1 MRKILPLI
9 TALVVHSLFAFSQTR
24 TIRGQVQDKQG
35 VPIPYATVKIQR
47 TNAGVAA
54 DSAGNF
60 TISVQPGDV
69 LMVSSAGFADVN
81 VPVGTSSEI
90 VVKMEAGTALSEVVV
105 TALGIRRQ
113 KNELPYAAQQVQGE
127 ELTKV
132 RPSNFANALSGKVA
146 GLQITNSNQLGGS
159 SNIILR
165 GYKSI
170 TGDNQALIVIDGVP
184 VNNANVNTTTQRNG
198 FGGFDYGNFGADLNP
213 DDIQSINV
221 LKGAAATALYGSRA
235 ANGVVLITTKK
246 GRRGLGVTINLGGS
260 TGFMDKSTWVK
271 YQHEYGGGYF
281 DPDYYTYSD
290 SPPSPDPHFLYYDA
304 NGDGSPDLVVP
315 TTEDASFGARFDP
328 NLQVYHWDAFDPRLP
343 TYLKTRPWVAA
354 EHDPTDFFETPW
366 STNFSA
372 FVDGGSDRATFKL
385 GYTRTDDKG
394 ILPNS
399 MVSKDMLNLQ
409 ASYNITPKLTAS
421 ATVNFSKVRGL
432 GRYGTGYGDARSL
445 SGHFRQWW
453 QMNVDVKELEEAY
466 RLTGDN
472 VTWNMSGP
480 PDDVGPIYWDN
491 PYFTRYESYENDSR
505 FRTLGILSLNYQL
518 SNAIN
523 LLGRVSLDTYD
534 QLQEERDGF
543 GSVNIAS
550 YSRFN
555 LTFREYNYDFIANL
569 DKDVSDNL
577 NIKALVGA
585 NLRQNRQN
593 SIFAA
598 TNGGL
603 VVPRLYS
610 LANSANP
617 INPPT
622 ETDQRVE
629 VGGVFAGFTLNWKDM
644 LILDVTG
651 RNDQSSTLPSDNN
664 SFFYPSVSGGFVFSQ
679 LLQDFNWLSFGKLR
693 LNYAEVGSPAPW
705 GFVTDVYDKPTPFG
719 NIPLF
724 SVSGTKR
731 NAELKPERTK
741 SYEGG
746 LELSLF
752 RNRVGLDVTMY
763 KTNTVDQI
771 IPVSISAGTGYT
783 TQIIN
788 AGNVENK
795 GIEISLNLTPIKS
808 SDFTWNTSINWARNR
823 NRVISLIGGTQNI
836 VLGSFQ
842 GGVSLNATVG
852 QPFGTLRGNDF
863 VYDSTSGRP
872 IVDADGYYLV
882 SQSTNNIIGDIV
894 PDWTGGWNNT
904 FSWKQLSFS
913 FLIDA
918 RKGGSIYSI
927 DQWYGQGTGLY
938 QAQAGLN
945 ELGNPVRDP
954 IEDGGGVIFPGVTE
968 DGKENTTR
976 ALLTGLRGYGYNNF
990 PNKAYVYDASYIK
1003 LREANITYVFSDK
1016 AMSRLAPV
1024 KGIEISVYGRNLW
1037 IIHKNLPDAD
1047 PEDASSSGNIQ
1058 GYQVGSYPT
1067 YRTIGLNLRFKF

>member
-1 MRKILPLI
+1 MRKILPLFA
-9 TALVVHSLFAFSQTR
+9 ALLLHAFFAYSQTR
-24 TIRGQVQDKQG
+24 TIRGQVQDNQG
-35 VPIPYATVKIQR
+35 NPIPYSTIKIQR

-60 TISVQPGDV
+60 TIEVQTGDV
-69 LMVSSAGFADVN
+69 LEVSAAGFDDVT
-81 VPVGTSSEI
+81 VPIGTSSAI
-90 VVKMEAGTALSEVVV
+90 VVKMQAGGALSEVVV

-132 RPSNFANALSGKVA
+132 RPSNFANSLSGKVA
-146 GLQITNSNQLGGS
+146 GLQISSNNQMGGS

-184 VNNANVNTTTQRNG
+184 ANNANVNSTTQKNG
-198 FGGFDYGNFGADLNP
+198 FGGFDYGNFAADINP

-235 ANGVVLITTKK
+235 ANGVVLITTKR
-246 GRRGLGVTINLGGS
+246 GRKGLGVTVNLGGS

-271 YQHEYGGGYF
+271 YQHKYGSGYY

-290 SPPSPDPHFLYYDA
+290 APPSPDPHFLYFDA
-304 NGDGSPDLVVP
+304 DGDGSPDLVVP
-315 TTEDASFGARFDP
+315 TTEDASFGGEFNP
-328 NLQVYHWDAFDPRLP
+328 NLMVYHWDAFDPRLP
-343 TYLKTRPWVAA
+343 TYLQKKPWVAA
-354 EHDPTDFFETPW
+354 ANDPTEFFETPW
-366 STNFSA
+366 GTNFSA
-372 FVDGGSDRATFKL
+372 FVDGGGDRATFKL

-399 MVSKDMLNLQ
+399 RLNKDMINLQ
-409 ASYNITPKLTAS
+409 ASYNITPRLTAS
-421 ATVNFSKVRGL
+421 ATVNFSKTRGL

-445 SGHFRQWW
+445 VNGFREWW
-453 QMNVDVKELEEAY
+453 QMNVDVKDLERAY
-466 RLTGDN
+466 RLTGEN
-472 VTWNMSGP
+472 ITWNMSGP
-480 PDDVGPIYWDN
+480 PDDIGPIYWDN
-491 PYFTRYESYENDSR
+491 PYFVRYESYESDSR
-505 FRTLGILSLNYQL
+505 FRTLGIVSLNYQL
-518 SNAIN
+518 SDAIN

-534 QLQEERDGF
+534 QLQEERDGY

-555 LTFREYNYDFIANL
+555 LTFREYNYDFIANF

-577 NIKALVGA
+577 NVKALVGA

-593 SIFAA
+593 SVFAS

-603 VVPRLYS
+603 VVPKLYS
-610 LANSANP
+610 LANSLNP
-617 INPPT
+617 IQPPV

-629 VGGVFAGFTLNWKDM
+629 VGGVFAGFTLTWKDM

-651 RNDQSSTLPSDNN
+651 RNDQSSTLPADNN
-664 SFFYPSVSGGFVFSQ
+664 SFFYPSFSGGFVFSE
-679 LLQDFNWLSFGKLR
+679 LLKDWSWLSFGKLR

-731 NAELKPERTK
+731 NENLKPERTK

-746 LELSLF
+746 LELSFL
-752 RNRVGLDVTMY
+752 RNRIGLDLTLY
-763 KTNTVDQI
+763 KTNTIDQI
-771 IPVSISAGTGYT
+771 IPVSVSAGTGYT

-795 GIEISLNLTPIKS
+795 GIEVSLNLVPVKS
-808 SDFTWNTSINWARNR
+808 RDFTWNMNINWAQNR
-823 NRVISLIGGTQNI
+823 NKVISLIGGTQNI
-836 VLGSFQ
+836 LLGNFQ

-852 QPFGTLRGNDF
+852 QPFGVLRGSDF
-863 VYDSTSGRP
+863 VYDEASGKRV
-872 IVDADGYYLV
+872 VDADGYYLV
-882 SQSTNNIIGDIV
+882 SQSTNNIIGDII
-894 PDWTGGWNNT
+894 PDWTGGVNNSFT
-904 FSWKQLSFS
+904 WKDLSFS
-913 FLIDA
+913 FLIDI
-918 RKGGSIYSI
+918 RKGGDIYSI

-938 QAQAGLN
+938 EAQSGQN
-945 ELGNPVRDP
+945 ELGNPIRDP
-954 IEDGGGVIFPGVTE
+954 VEDGGGVLFEGVTE

-976 ALLTGLRGYGYNNF
+976 ALITGLRGYGYNNF
-990 PNKAYVYDASYIK
+990 PNKGYVYDASFVK
-1003 LREANITYVFSDK
+1003 LREANITYSFPD
-1016 AMSRLAPV
+1016 RLVSKLGAI
-1024 KGIEISVYGRNLW
+1024 KGIDLSLYGRNLW

-1067 YRTIGLNLRFKF
+1067 YRTIGFNARFRF